1 MKKVVV
7 SSAIILA
14 TTLLSLS
21 TVQAAEKNYPSEGIV
36 EFKASESI
44 TPPVDPTD
52 PTKPIN
58 PVDPDDPLKPIEPGT
73 QGPLSIDFAS
83 PLNFGRNEITNKDV
97 TYYANA
103 LVGEDEEIV
112 PNYVQISDNRGT
124 SAGWTL
130 SVKQNGQFTN
140 KDTKHKVLT
149 GAEIVFEKGT
159 AVTSMEDVTAPTTY
173 KMTLDPAGASVPVM
187 SAKVDEGEGLWL
199 SVFGSVEDIIEGT
212 ETIKKN
218 KAISL
223 SIPGKTPKDAVKY
236 TTSLTW
242 TLSDVPGK

>member
-1 MKKVVV
+1 MKKIVV
-7 SSAIILA
+7 SSALILA
-14 TTLLSLS
+14 TSLLSLS
-21 TVQAAEKNYPSEGIV
+21 SVQAAEKTYPSEGIV

-52 PTKPIN
+52 PTKPIK
-58 PVDPDDPLKPIEPGT
+58 PVDPTDPLKPIEPGT

-97 TYYANA
+97 TYYADA
-103 LVGEDEEIV
+103 LTGEGGEIV

-140 KDTKHKVLT
+140 KETKHKTLT
-149 GAEIVFEKGT
+149 GAEIVFEKGI

-173 KMTLDPAGASVPVM
+173 KMTLDPDGAISPVM
-187 SAKVDEGEGLWL
+187 SAKADEGEGLWM
-199 SVFGSVEDIIEGT
+199 SVFGSVEDVTEGT
-212 ETIKKN
+212 ETVKKN

-223 SIPGKTPKDAVKY
+223 SIPGKTPKDAAKY